1 MIERTAQVSGMAHP
15 MSRRRFLGVSAAGA
29 AALGLAACGGSSG
42 TRASAPRNL
51 PIASPDHPVRFSVR
65 SDNEPITP
73 GLDAERGPLR
83 IANYADYIAPKLL
96 AKFTRETGA
105 KVEVSTFTDDVEV
118 LSKVSSGALRVDL
131 LMSTAVDLLPRWV
144 VLRLVQPLQ
153 HSYLTNEANL
163 WDTVRDPFYDRGSV
177 YTVPY
182 TVFSTGIGYRTDR
195 VDAPL
200 QGPSGWDALWDP
212 QYRGATGLL
221 DSYREAIGLGLQH
234 IGVRDVN
241 TTSKSEVQ
249 ASIKELQRMLRAT
262 NARITVTGYQ
272 DVPEGV
278 TKVNQIWSGD
288 IFLATGYLKRGV
300 DASVL
305 GYWAPPIE
313 QRVINNDVM
322 TVMRN
327 AEHPVLAHRF
337 IDFMLD
343 PENAQIG
350 RAHV

>member
-1 MIERTAQVSGMAHP
+1 ML
-15 MSRRRFLGVSAAGA
+15 F
-29 AALGLAACGGSSG
+29 
-42 TRASAPRNL
+42 
-51 PIASPDHPVRFSVR
+51 R
-65 SDNEPITP
+65 S
-73 GLDAERGPLR
+73 
-83 IANYADYIAPKLL
+83 
-96 AKFTRETGA
+96 
-105 KVEVSTFTDDVEV
+105 
-118 LSKVSSGALRVDL
+118 
-131 LMSTAVDLLPRWV
+131 
-144 VLRLVQPLQ
+144 
-153 HSYLTNEANL
+153 
-163 WDTVRDPFYDRGSV
+163 
-177 YTVPY
+177 
-182 TVFSTGIGYRTDR
+182 
-195 VDAPL
+195 
-200 QGPSGWDALWDP
+200 
-212 QYRGATGLL
+212 
-221 DSYREAIGLGLQH
+221 GLGLQL

-343 PENAQIG
+343 PENARINQEYIG
-350 RAHV
+350 YQSTVKGLEADALVNAGTIPSNLAGALVTADDFARSIRICALPPNADRMWQDAWSGLRTGA